1 MKFNYGQFGC
11 TGIIYDGVDVSDAFT
26 VVDVSVPVLP
36 SIEAVTQELAQR
48 PGQYFASRKVGT
60 REVKLK
66 LALDAESRCPVD
78 IFKAWRDVS
87 GVFNKPDPRRL
98 YMGEGKFIN
107 ALFVGESEIEDQGC
121 KGVCELTFVCFAP
134 FFYGERHDV
143 ALSGSTAFK
152 VRGGVGAVSYTH
164 LDVYKRQVYPDAVAA
179 PVVTKGFPKNEQ
191 PFYVAVDEIVTDAQ
205 PGKGASTGQA
215 EMEFSANV
223 WVCARHADLVKAA
236 NTAMS
241 YADAVIALS
250 LIHI

>member
-1 MKFNYGQFGC
+1 MGLGSEPNQICAVAFPSKIDHYVTEMLGVESYGRYMDDSYC
-11 TGIIYDGVDVSDAFT
+11 IHESKEYLHVVLMLIERECEKLGIT
-26 VVDVSVPVLP
+26 VN
-36 SIEAVTQELAQR
+36 
-48 PGQYFASRKVGT
+48 RKKT
-60 REVKLK
+60 RIVKL
-66 LALDAESRCPVD
+66 SRGFVWLKKKWSYSPTGKMC
-78 IFKAWRDVS
+78 IRD
-87 GVFNKPDPRRL
+87 R
-98 YMGEGKFIN
+98 FIN